1 MADDPIDRFTELLGA
16 YALDAVDDD
25 EREEIEL
32 HLLECP
38 RCRAEVAEH
47 REVASFL
54 SQTGQP
60 APEGVWDRIVAE
72 LSPEAPPLRL
82 TVAPVGGTDA
92 PSDVVVPMAPPRPQV
107 RRRTF
112 AAAVAA
118 AAVIVALLGAVSVG
132 QYRKIDRMESSV
144 QSVSP
149 ERRAIDVMSGS
160 GIQVHL
166 DGANGTAQAV
176 VSDKGEGYLI
186 AKNLPA
192 PGAGSV
198 YQLWGQ
204 VDDQVLSL
212 GTFDGQSRVV
222 PFTVDGKRMKE
233 IHSFAVTEER
243 APGVVASANPPVV
256 AGTV

>member
-1 MADDPIDRFTELLGA
+1 MVEESVDPYTELLGV
-16 YALDAVDDD
+16 YALDAIDDD
-25 EREEIEL
+25 EREAIEL

-54 SQTGQP
+54 SQAGAP
-60 APEGVWDRIVAE
+60 APDGVWDRILAE

-82 TVAPVGGTDA
+82 SVAPIATTETA
-92 PSDVVVPMAPPRPQV
+92 SDVVVPFAPPRPQV

-118 AAVIVALLGAVSVG
+118 AAVIVALLGVVSVS
-132 QYRKIDRMESSV
+132 QYAKINRMESSA
-144 QSVSP
+144 QSSAP
-149 ERRAIDVMSGS
+149 EQRAIDVMSGS
-160 GIQVHL
+160 GLQVHL
-166 DGANGTAQAV
+166 NGAYGTAQAV

-186 AKNLPA
+186 AKNLPT
-192 PGAGSV
+192 PKAGSV

-204 VDDQVLSL
+204 IDDQTLSL

-222 PFTVDGKRMKE
+222 PFTVDGKRMKQ
-233 IHSFAVTEER
+233 IHSFAVTEEQ
-243 APGVVASANPPVV
+243 APGVVKSTNKPVV

>member
-1 MADDPIDRFTELLGA
+1 MVDEVIDPYTALLGA
-16 YALDAVDDD
+16 FALDAIDGE
-25 EREEIEL
+25 EREAVEL

-54 SQTGQP
+54 SQTGAP

-82 TVAPVGGTDA
+82 AMVPVDDGVSSSGVVTPLAPR
-92 PSDVVVPMAPPRPQV
+92 SSRV

-112 AAAVAA
+112 AAALSA
-118 AAVIVALLGAVSVG
+118 AAVIVALLGVSVR
-132 QYRKIDRMESSV
+132 QYVKIDRMQSSV

-149 ERRAIDVMSGS
+149 ERRALDVMSGS
-160 GIQVHL
+160 GLQVHL
-166 DGANGTAQAV
+166 NGRYGTAQAV
-176 VSDKGEGYLI
+176 VSDRGEGYLI

-192 PGAGSV
+192 PKSGTV

-204 VDDQVLSL
+204 INDRVLSL
-212 GTFDGQSRVV
+212 GTFDGRSRVV
-222 PFTVDGKRMKE
+222 PFSVDGKRMKQ
-233 IHSFAVTEER
+233 IQSFSVTEEL
-243 APGVVASANPPVV
+243 APGVTASANPPVV